1 MNSVAIIGLAKFS
14 LPPQETL
21 KDFDVVWTINNAH
34 SAYSY
39 DTDLIIAMDDFGR
52 DYKTHQNYVQ
62 GIVYSGNPVLSTKP
76 DERWPAVEAYPL
88 QKVYDWLLGFHP
100 EPERILDNSCNYA
113 LAYAMYLGM
122 TALQKEKDPIGIFGF
137 DWVQRYKKID
147 LDCAVLR
154 WADAGYDA
162 PDWFKYY
169 EADVLAR
176 RRPGE
181 PGVES
186 FHFLFGIARAR
197 GVMVYMAY
205 NTTILN
211 QDRDRFFYGYH
222 EQPEI
227 KRD

>member
-1 MNSVAIIGLAKFS
+1 MSSVLIIGLAKWS
-14 LPPQETL
+14 LPTEETL
-21 KDFDVVWTINNAH
+21 KVFDAVWTINNAH
-34 SAYSY
+34 SAYDY
-39 DTDLIIAMDDFGR
+39 ETDLIIAMDDFGR
-52 DYKTHQNYVQ
+52 DYKTHQKYVEN
-62 GIVYSGNPVLSTKP
+62 IVYSDKPVLSTKP
-76 DERWPAVEAYPL
+76 DKRWPNVEAYPL
-88 QKVYDWLLGFHP
+88 QKVYDWLLAFHP

-113 LAYAMYLGM
+113 FAL
-122 TALQKEKDPIGIFGF
+122 ALQKEKDPIGIYGF

-147 LDCAVLR
+147 LDCAMLR

-162 PDWFKYY
+162 PGWFKYY

-197 GVMVYMAY
+197 GITIEIAAS
-205 NTTILN
+205 TTILN
-211 QDRDRFFYGYH
+211 QDRDQFFYGYH